1 MKALR
6 RPTHFVLSFAATA
19 MIVACTADMA
29 EQDSTNTLVTI
40 TELTEELFADVCV
53 GDVFAGGCSV
63 ANDPGTVT
71 MTARPKN
78 MAPSLGA
85 TEYNDVVFDRYRVT
99 YERADGRNVEGV
111 DVPYAFDGVMN
122 LYVALGEDGTAS
134 FTLVRHA
141 AKLEPPLMNLRSLG
155 GSVILTTL
163 ARVDFYGKDLAG
175 RAISVTGYVTVTF
188 GDFPD

>member
-1 MKALR
+1 
-6 RPTHFVLSFAATA
+6 
-19 MIVACTADMA
+19 
-29 EQDSTNTLVTI
+29 
-40 TELTEELFADVCV
+40 
-53 GDVFAGGCSV
+53 
-63 ANDPGTVT
+63 

-122 LYVALGEDGTAS
+122 LYVALGENGTAS